1 MKLRYYGFTKAAVEK
16 RAMTIAELKLAI
28 ITGYV
33 EHGER
38 EVVLMD
44 LTYGDTATFK
54 NIEDVTKNEWSGS
67 LKIEIINLPR
77 SYKDETNKTI
87 IVFQVAEELD
97 DMLIT

>member
-1 MKLRYYGFTKAAVEK
+1 MKLRYYGFTEATVAK

-44 LTYGDTATFK
+44 VSYGDSVTFRT
-54 NIEDVTKNEWSGS
+54 IEDVTRNEWDGS
-67 LKIEIINLPR
+67 LKIELINLPR
-77 SYKDETNKTI
+77 SYKDDTHKTV
-87 IVFQVAEELD
+87 IVFQVAEEPD
-97 DMLIT
+97 DMLIK